1 MPKNKM
7 HLSWNPN
14 VDPETEDRLV
24 FMKMSDAE
32 KWKSFNKL
40 ILMNRKEP
48 LTFHKRRIEWK

>member
-1 MPKNKM
+1 M
-7 HLSWNPN
+7 HLNWNPN